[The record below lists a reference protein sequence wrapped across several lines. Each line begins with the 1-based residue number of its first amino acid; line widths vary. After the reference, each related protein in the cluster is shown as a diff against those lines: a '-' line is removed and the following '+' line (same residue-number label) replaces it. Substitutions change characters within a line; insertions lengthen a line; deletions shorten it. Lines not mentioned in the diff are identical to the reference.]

1 LIYDVPV
8 TSTGYLRYPNAH
20 GDLLAFVAEEDIW
33 LAPVSGGRAWRVSA
47 DQSGAADPRI
57 SPDGR
62 LVTWTSWRDG
72 CPEVYLAST
81 EGGGTDRVSYWSDS
95 STEVRGWSPAGE
107 IMATT
112 AAGQPFGHHTWAYA
126 IPVTDGTATFSG
138 HRRLP
143 FGPVVDLAADSVAV
157 ALLTGTTG
165 REPAYWKRYR
175 GGMSGRLWLAST
187 GIARTGH
194 DDGGWWG
201 AADGQQPGGEPL
213 FRRLLAD
220 LAGQISSPMLVSGRM
235 AFLCDHEGTGNVY
248 SCALDGTDLR
258 RHTDH
263 DGFYAR
269 NASTDGTRV
278 VYHCAGDIWL
288 LADLDPASE
297 PVRIEVTLSSPAAGR
312 APRLISA
319 QEHLADLSC
328 DLTGQASAVEVRGT
342 VHWLTHK
349 DGPARALSVIGGA
362 QARLPR
368 VLGSTGQVIWV
379 TDADGADALE
389 IAAAEGPGS
398 LAGERPR
405 RIAAGAIGWVADL
418 AAAPNGKMAAVAARD
433 GRLLAVDIG
442 TAEVAEL
449 ARSDNGPV
457 TGLAWAPDSA
467 WLAWA
472 QPGPDPRR
480 RLRMARLAD
489 RQVVDVT
496 DHRFIDS
503 DPVFTTDGRYLAFL
517 SRRNFDPVYDA
528 HFFDLAFPYGSRPYL
543 IPLAAATPSPFG
555 PLPDGRPLGGA
566 KDKEAEDKEPQD
578 KQSGETATGETATEE
593 TATGEAA
600 TEEAATED
608 GACTTAKDG
617 DGLTAGG
624 SDPVTDSDTDADQP
638 EPVVIDLDGLA
649 TRIVQVP
656 VPESRYEC
664 LRAVDGGLAWLR
676 EPLAGKLGEGGA
688 NLDDDHPR
696 PTLEYFDLKRARCIE
711 LEDEVDW
718 FEASGDGTRL
728 VVMDRPGLFV
738 IPANRKADADS
749 SDDHV
754 SVDLSRARYLA
765 DPVALWR
772 AAFAEAGRVMRH
784 EFWVPDMADVDW
796 DGALE
801 AYRPLLD
808 RIATASDFAD
818 LLLEVFGEL
827 GSSHAYVF
835 PAAGSY
841 GTGHTVALLGADLQ
855 PVASG
860 WQVSRI
866 LPGESS
872 DPRARSP
879 LAAPGTAVQVGD
891 LLLAVDGQPVDPA
904 TGPGPL
910 LVGAAGKPV
919 ELTVAATAD
928 GTRRRAVVIPL
939 ANERRLRYQDWVAE
953 RRRIV
958 RELSGGRI
966 GYLHVPDMVAEGW
979 SDFHRDLRG
988 EMLSDALIIDVRANR
1003 GGHTSQLVI
1012 EKLSRRI
1019 VGWDVP
1025 RGLLPL
1031 SYPVDAPRGPVV
1043 AIADE
1048 FAGSDGDI
1056 VTAAIRTLGLGPV
1069 VGTRTWGGVIGIY
1082 GSHRLVDG
1090 TRMTAPK
1097 TAVWFNQF
1105 GWEVENYGVEPDVE
1119 VLNSPDDW
1127 ASGTDQQLL
1136 TATAIALEALEQRPP
1151 VTAPSTADRPSRRRP
1166 PLPPRQPAS

>member
-1 LIYDVPV
+1 M
-8 TSTGYLRYPNAH
+8 TSTGYLRYPNLH
-20 GDLLAFVAEEDIW
+20 GDLLAFVAEEDVW

-95 STEVRGWSPAGE
+95 STAVRGWSPAGE
-107 IMATT
+107 IMAIT

-126 IPVTDGTATFSG
+126 IPVPDGTAAFSG

-143 FGPVVDLAADSVAV
+143 FGPVVDLAADSVAL

-165 REPAYWKRYR
+165 REPAHWKRYR

-187 GIARTGH
+187 DQ
-194 DDGGWWG
+194 DDGGLWA
-201 AADGQQPGGEPL
+201 AADDRQPGDRQPGDRQGRNGQSAGGNPR

-220 LAGQISSPMLVSGRM
+220 LAGQIFSPMLVAGRL
-235 AFLCDHEGTGNVY
+235 AFLGDHEGTGNLY
-248 SCALDGTDLR
+248 SCALDGSDLR

-297 PVRIEVTLSSPAAGR
+297 PVRIEVTLGSPAVGR

-319 QEHLADLSC
+319 QDHLADLSC

-349 DGPARALSVIGGA
+349 DGPARALSVIPGA

-368 VLGSTGQVIWV
+368 VLGSTGQVVWV
-379 TDADGADALE
+379 TDADGTDALE
-389 IAAAEGPGS
+389 IAAAEGPGG
-398 LAGERPR
+398 LAGEHPR

-418 AAAPNGKMAAVAARD
+418 AAAPNGKIVAVAARD
-433 GRLLAVDIG
+433 GRLLAVDIA

-489 RQVVDVT
+489 REVVDVT

-503 DPVFTTDGRYLAFL
+503 DPVFTTDGQYLAFL

-566 KDKEAEDKEPQD
+566 KDKETEDKEAEGGD
-578 KQSGETATGETATEE
+578 KHAT
-593 TATGEAA
+593 
-600 TEEAATED
+600 
-608 GACTTAKDG
+608 KDG
-617 DGLTAGG
+617 DPVTAEGSGDTVAAEG
-624 SDPVTDSDTDADQP
+624 SDPLAGSDDEADRP
-638 EPVVIDLDGLA
+638 EPVLIDLDGLA

-688 NLDDDHPR
+688 SLDDDHPR
-696 PTLEYFDLKRARCIE
+696 PTLEYFDIKRARCIE

-738 IPANRKADADS
+738 IPANRKADTDS

-765 DPVALWR
+765 DPAALWR

-796 DGALE
+796 SGALE

-808 RIATASDFAD
+808 RIGTSSDFAD
-818 LLLEVFGEL
+818 LLLEVLGEL

-841 GTGHTVALLGADLQ
+841 GTGHTAALLGADLQ
-855 PVASG
+855 PVARG

-879 LAAPGTAVQVGD
+879 LAAPGTAVRVGD
-891 LLLAVDGQPVDPA
+891 LVLAVDGQLVNPA
-904 TGPGPL
+904 AGPGPL

-919 ELTVAATAD
+919 ELTIAATAD
-928 GTRRRAVVIPL
+928 GERRRAVVIPL
-939 ANERRLRYQDWVAE
+939 ADERRLRYQDWVAE

-1056 VTAAIRTLGLGPV
+1056 VTAAIRILGLGPV

-1097 TAVWFNQF
+1097 SAVWFSQF

-1119 VLNSPDDW
+1119 VVISPDDW

-1136 TATAIALEALEQRPP
+1136 AATRIALEALEERPP

-1166 PLPPRQPAS
+1166 PLPPRQVAG